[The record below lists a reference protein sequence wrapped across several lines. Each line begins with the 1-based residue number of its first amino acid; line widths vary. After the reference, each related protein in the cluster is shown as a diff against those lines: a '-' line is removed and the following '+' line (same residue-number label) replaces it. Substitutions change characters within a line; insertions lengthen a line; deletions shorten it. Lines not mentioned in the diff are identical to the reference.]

1 MKLIDEI
8 KARLS
13 KYPNAK
19 YESNA
24 SSISVL
30 PSSDNGFT
38 VGLNVNHGGYTVF
51 FDGWHEDF
59 HDEEE
64 ALNCFALGLSDEC
77 RLRESRR
84 GSFAYKWTVESLEDG
99 KWLEDATTGLFLFP
113 FWKRPVVRYL
123 QNNLLSREQIDG
135 SEDS

>member
-1 MKLIDEI
+1 MNLIDEI

-13 KYPNAK
+13 KYPNAA

-38 VGLNVNHGGYTVF
+38 VGLSLNHGGYTVSF
-51 FDGWHEDF
+51 AGWHEDF

-64 ALNCFALGLSDEC
+64 ALSCFVFGLSDEC
-77 RLRESRR
+77 RLKECRR
-84 GSFAYKWTVESLEDG
+84 GSFPYKWTVESYADG
-99 KWLEDATTGLFLFP
+99 KWSQDSTTGLFLFP
-113 FWKRPVVRYL
+113 FWRKLEVRYL
-123 QNNLLSREQIDG
+123 QNNLLGGEHKGQA
-135 SEDS
+135 E